1 VPDARYFVFGNE
13 KPHVDVV
20 TSSIG
25 LSSESG
31 LVYLL
36 AGGKSCALC
45 ESIKAGLMGVA

>member
-25 LSSESG
+25 LSSESR
-31 LVYLL
+31 LVYLC
-36 AGGKSCALC
+36 CALC